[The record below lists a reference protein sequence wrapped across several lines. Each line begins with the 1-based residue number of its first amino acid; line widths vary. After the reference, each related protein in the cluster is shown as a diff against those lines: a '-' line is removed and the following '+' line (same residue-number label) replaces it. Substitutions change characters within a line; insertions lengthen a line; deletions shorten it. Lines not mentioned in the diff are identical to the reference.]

1 MLYFQFQDYV
11 GDTIVESGDTYV
23 VINSEYPQESY
34 VHQVAYRTE
43 EGPPTG
49 SCYIFRDQQP
59 ALLCAAALTGTQLY
73 YCEPRRD
80 KTCLQDF
87 QQSELQ
93 TSVLSYRD

>member
-1 MLYFQFQDYV
+1 MLCFQFQDYV

-23 VINSEYPQESY
+23 VINSEHPQESY

-43 EGPPTG
+43 EGAPTG

-59 ALLCAAALTGTQLY
+59 ALLCAAALTGTPLY
-73 YCEPRRD
+73 YYGPRRD
-80 KTCLQDF
+80 KTCLQGF